1 MLRHI
6 RIKSY
11 KSIRDQTVTFGRLN
25 ILIGANGAGKS
36 NLISF
41 FRMLGSLISGN
52 LQLFVGRSGGAGT
65 FLHYG
70 GKIADCMESRMTFGT
85 DTETKVCHEMRLA
98 RGAQDTFVFA
108 NEQISFSD
116 RESETEIF
124 GPGHRESGLAG
135 VRTGKTPG
143 TVHEM
148 IRQCRC
154 FQFHDTSE
162 TARMRQNAYA
172 GDSRY
177 LKEDAGNLAAFLRM
191 LGDSKPGYYQRIL
204 ALIRQAAPHF
214 DDFDLTPAYDPKYV
228 MLNWKERGSDYL
240 FGPHQLPDGL
250 LRFIA
255 LTALLFQPEDG
266 LPGVILID
274 EPELGLHP
282 FAINLLG
289 SLIRKASYH
298 SQIIIATQSLNLV
311 DQFEPADVLV
321 AERRNS
327 ASEFTRPDPEVLRDW
342 LEEYSLSQLW
352 EKNVI
357 GGRP

>member
-1 MLRHI
+1 MLKHI
-6 RIKSY
+6 RIKGY

-25 ILIGANGAGKS
+25 VLIGANGAGKS

-41 FRMLGSLISGN
+41 FRMLNALISGN
-52 LQLFVGRSGGAGT
+52 LQLFVGRSGGADT

-70 GKIADCMESRMTFGT
+70 GKNTDAMESRMIFGT
-85 DTETKVCHEMRLA
+85 DAGTEVCYQMRLA
-98 RGAQDTFVFA
+98 RAAQDTFVFA
-108 NEQISFSD
+108 DERFSCP
-116 RESETEIF
+116 ETGTF

-135 VRTGKTPG
+135 VPTGKAHE
-143 TVHEM
+143 TVREM
-148 IRQCRC
+148 IRRCRC

-172 GDSRY
+172 GDSRC

-191 LGDSKPGYYQRIL
+191 LADSKPGYYRRIL
-204 ALIRQAAPHF
+204 SLIRQAAPHF

-250 LRFIA
+250 LRFMA
-255 LTALLFQPEDG
+255 LTALLSQPEDR
-266 LPGVILID
+266 LPRVILID

-282 FAINLLG
+282 FAVNLMG
-289 SLIRKASYH
+289 SLIRKALHH
-298 SQIIIATQSLNLV
+298 SEITIATEPLNLV
-311 DQFEPADVLV
+311 DQFGPDDILV

-327 ASEFTRPDPEVLRDW
+327 ESQRNRGCGCRLGERGSGKAFAAGPESDTRTGKEAR
-342 LEEYSLSQLW
+342 
-352 EKNVI
+352 K
-357 GGRP
+357 